1 MRLVFMGTPDFAVC
15 ALDALHGA
23 GHDIAAVFTKAD
35 TPKHRGMKLLPS
47 PVKVRAL
54 ELGLPVHQPLSLKDD
69 AAFDILCE
77 LEPEVIVVAAYGL
90 LLPQRI
96 LALPRF
102 GCLNIHASLLPAW
115 RGASPINA
123 AILHGDLDAGVTI
136 MQMDRGLDTGD
147 MLLKASTP
155 VGEAETVGELH
166 DRLSVLGGGLIVE
179 VLGAVKAGSLTVEK
193 QPEGFTYAP
202 LIKPEDCLVDF
213 SEDAQ
218 TVSRR
223 VRGYDPFPGAYSF
236 LGGGKVKLFGARLL
250 ENESALG
257 AGRIIGFDKNGAV
270 IACGQGTILV
280 RDIQAAG
287 GKRMACDAFFRGH
300 AALLDALFWGNE
312 GTPKGV

>member
-1 MRLVFMGTPDFAVC
+1 MRLAFMGTPDFAVC
-15 ALDALHGA
+15 ALNALHHA

-35 TPKHRGMKLLPS
+35 TPKNRGMKMLPS

-54 ELGLPVHQPLSLKDD
+54 ELGLPVYQPLSLKGDE
-69 AAFDILCE
+69 AFNILCA
-77 LEPEVIVVAAYGL
+77 LKPEVIVVAAYGL
-90 LLPQRI
+90 LLPKRI
-96 LALPRF
+96 LELSMY

-123 AILHGDLDAGVTI
+123 AILHGDAEAGVTI

-147 MLLKASTP
+147 MLLKASTS
-155 VGEAETVGELH
+155 VGEAETAGELH
-166 DRLSVLGGGLIVE
+166 DRLAVMGGTLIVDA
-179 VLGAVKAGSLTVEK
+179 LGAVKAENLTSEK
-193 QPEGFTYAP
+193 QPDSFTYAP
-202 LIKPEDCLVDF
+202 LIRPEDCLVDF
-213 SEDAQ
+213 SLDAQ
-218 TVSRR
+218 TVSRC

-257 AGRIIGFDKNGAV
+257 AGRIVSADKKGAV
-270 IACGQGTILV
+270 IACGRGTILL

-300 AALLDALFWGNE
+300 VALLDAWIGGNE